1 MSLSYWV
8 AGVITLVL
16 MVYLVFALLQ
26 PERFE

>member
-1 MSLSYWV
+1 MSLLYWV
-8 AGVITLVL
+8 AGVIALVL